1 MEKSRLS
8 SLTLRAD
15 RSRFCVRTR
24 GRPEH
29 SDANAEL
36 ASDSGNRLTRLRSA
50 GQSWQTPT
58 CRRPHFFH
66 FIVDHLRCRMRRRGV
81 SIGVK
86 KMMKKISRAACGIA
100 KQRSPSERIAG
111 YERRPPA
118 AEQILWAETPFSV
131 DVGLCVGLKLKDGTL
146 LVGLRARA
154 TPTKLEWVPA
164 TRVLSN
170 VQADS
175 WSKTWFRAS

>member
-1 MEKSRLS
+1 
-8 SLTLRAD
+8 
-15 RSRFCVRTR
+15 
-24 GRPEH
+24 
-29 SDANAEL
+29 
-36 ASDSGNRLTRLRSA
+36 
-50 GQSWQTPT
+50 
-58 CRRPHFFH
+58 
-66 FIVDHLRCRMRRRGV
+66 MRRRGV

-154 TPTKLEWVPA
+154 TPIKLEWVPA

-170 VQADS
+170 VQADL
-175 WSKTWFRAS
+175 WSKARFRATNCEFYRLGDQG